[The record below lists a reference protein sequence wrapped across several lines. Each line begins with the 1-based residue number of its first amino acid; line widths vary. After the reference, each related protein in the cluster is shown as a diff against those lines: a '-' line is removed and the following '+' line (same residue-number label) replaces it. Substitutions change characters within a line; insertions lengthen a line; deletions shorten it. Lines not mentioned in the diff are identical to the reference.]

1 MNNIGQRIKELRK
14 KNDLTQETLAD
25 FLGITYKAV
34 SKWECGMTV
43 PDISLIMPLSRILHV
58 TADELLGGK
67 TEEADARRAE
77 LDERCENYWQY
88 DQEEMYQMSEQAV
101 REYPGDYKY
110 LAWLARMEYFMA
122 YEDPYKEDPAKLY
135 SPEMIERSIRH
146 SNMVIEGCTD
156 SQLREEAIWNAMVCC
171 QYSEQYDEALRY
183 AEMFPERKPITRDKA
198 MEVCLRGEQL
208 TTHQQMI
215 AHNALNDFC
224 MSMLELYR
232 LRVQKASH
240 VMAALDTEEA
250 VIKAVFPDGNYLT
263 FHWHLFCV
271 YEARARLE
279 IHEGNYDKATEY
291 LCIMLDHGK
300 QYSDLIESEN
310 QRFSSGIFDR
320 IVVNPTSCGHSV
332 QGLML
337 SSEAKT
343 FIDKVKDELMTEKV
357 YDSLRDREDFK
368 ALFE

>member
-14 KNDLTQETLAD
+14 KNDLTQEALAD

-43 PDISLIMPLSRILHV
+43 PDISLIMPLTRILHV

-67 TEEADARRAE
+67 TEETDARRAE
-77 LDERCENYWQY
+77 LDERCDNYWQY
-88 DQEEMYQMSEQAV
+88 DQEEMYQMAEQAV

-110 LAWLARMEYFMA
+110 LTWLAGMEYFMA
-122 YEDPYKEDPAKLY
+122 YEDQYKEDPAKPY
-135 SPEMIERSIRH
+135 SPEMIERSIKH

-156 SQLREEAIWNAMVCC
+156 SRLREKAIWNAMICC
-171 QYSEQYDEALRY
+171 QYSERYDEALKY

-215 AHNALNDFC
+215 ARSALDDFC

-232 LRVQKASH
+232 LRVRKGSH

-250 VIKAVFPDGNYLT
+250 VIKAIFPDGNYLT

-271 YEARARLE
+271 YEERAQLE
-279 IHEGNYDKATEY
+279 IHEGNYDKAMEY
-291 LCIMLDHGK
+291 LRIMLDHGK

-310 QRFSSGIFDR
+310 QRFSCGIFDR
-320 IVVNPTSCGHSV
+320 IIVNPTNYGHSV
-332 QGLML
+332 QGLKL
-337 SSEAKT
+337 CSDDKP
-343 FIDKVKDELMTEKV
+343 FIDKVKDELMAEKV
-357 YDSLRDREDFK
+357 YNPLRDREDFK

>member
-14 KNDLTQETLAD
+14 KNDLTQEALAD
-25 FLGITYKAV
+25 YLGITYKAV

-43 PDISLIMPLSRILHV
+43 PDIALIIPLTRILHV

-67 TEEADARRAE
+67 TEEADVRRAE
-77 LDERCENYWQY
+77 LDERCDNYWKY
-88 DQEEMYQMSEQAV
+88 DQKEMYQMADQAV

-110 LAWLARMEYFMA
+110 LAWLAGMEYFMA
-122 YEDPYKEDPAKLY
+122 YEDQYKEDSAKPY
-135 SPEMIERSIRH
+135 SMEMIERSIKH

-156 SQLREEAIWNAMVCC
+156 SRLREKAIWNAMICY
-171 QYSEQYDEALRY
+171 QYSEQYDEALKY

-215 AHNALNDFC
+215 AHSALNDFC

-232 LRVQKASH
+232 FRVRKGSH

-250 VIKAVFPDGNYLT
+250 VIKAVFPDGNYLS
-263 FHWHLFCV
+263 FHWHLLCV
-271 YEARARLE
+271 YEVRAQLE
-279 IHEGNYDKATEY
+279 IHEGKYDKATEY
-291 LCIMLDHGK
+291 LRIMLDHAK
-300 QYSDLIESEN
+300 QYSDLIESQN
-310 QRFSSGIFDR
+310 QHFSCGIFER
-320 IVVNPTSCGHSV
+320 IIVNPTNYGQTV
-332 QGLML
+332 QGLKL
-337 SSEAKT
+337 SSEDKP
-343 FIDKVKDELMTEKV
+343 FIDKVKDELMTEKI
-357 YDSLRDREDFK
+357 YAPLRDCEDFK